1 MPLAR
6 YQAPWKRQPPAPKV
20 NWADPITDG
29 LVGLIW
35 VGNGYYSELVCPGYV
50 LGVAGVTFEPRKDGV
65 ASITATGGNKGIYS
79 PRKDYN
85 GWNIANAPLSLL
97 VFNNHVSTA
106 SSRPLAGVYGSAD
119 GYAIWELFGSR
130 DRMCRAYIGGA
141 ARDAT
146 GGVWASIP
154 TVKGFSATATGI
166 DGYEAGVRFGGST
179 YSTTSTIKYDPTFP
193 RAYIHGSPDAS
204 GTGGEAFWMA
214 VWNRV
219 LSPAEHLRIG
229 LDPWCMLEPQIVRIP
244 ISVAGG
250 DVSTALT
257 GASASTAQGTTAA
270 SIGVSL
276 TGVSATTAAGTVSA
290 GSDVTQALT
299 GISSTAASGTLAA
312 SISTVL
318 AGVSATTAAG
328 TLAASTSAALTGV
341 SSTAATGTTAASDT
355 VSLAGASATAT
366 AGTLSA
372 GGDASAAVTGQAA
385 STAQGTLGVTASG
398 SAVLSGASV
407 STDAGTIT
415 ATTGAVAA
423 LSGADAAVVTGTLA
437 PTTSVVLTGA
447 AAVVAAGDILVT
459 VPTVGRPASDTSN
472 SGWVPS
478 TGSDLYAMLDEVA
491 PDALDYIVATSIGAL
506 CELELDTTAYPG
518 TASQTLKYR
527 ASSSTGNSVIVRLKN
542 TGGAT
547 IRTETQALTSVDT
560 EYSIALTAPEIAAIT
575 SGALSVQLE
584 SA

>member
-6 YQAPWKRQPPAPKV
+6 YQAPWYRQPPENVRLNPAYGPALDI
-20 NWADPITDG
+20 WLPTSS
-29 LVGLIW
+29 GLIEVGSQTGATFSTAQGGFGQGPAGREVRKNSANFVASLTITARPGATFESW
-35 VGNGYYSELVCPGYV
+35 LVVTGSTRNTQTTGYGGGATVGN
-50 LGVAGVTFEPRKDGV
+50 A
-65 ASITATGGNKGIYS
+65 ATSGL
-79 PRKDYN
+79 
-85 GWNIANAPLSLL
+85 NINS
-97 VFNNHVSTA
+97 
-106 SSRPLAGVYGSAD
+106 D
-119 GYAIWELFGSR
+119 
-130 DRMCRAYIGGA
+130 
-141 ARDAT
+141 
-146 GGVWASIP
+146 
-154 TVKGFSATATGI
+154 
-166 DGYEAGVRFGGST
+166 
-179 YSTTSTIKYDPTFP
+179 
-193 RAYIHGSPDAS
+193 
-204 GTGGEAFWMA
+204 
-214 VWNRV
+214 
-219 LSPAEHLRIG
+219 RIG
-229 LDPWCMLEPQIVRIP
+229 LRAASSTIISDVRTPVSGEAVFFQNKNADHRLYYRGIKTVVAVGWGNQLAVSGLPQSGDSCALLARWTDTAPTDDQIWSLLGNPWLVFAPRSIWVP
-244 ISVAGG
+244 VSAGS
-250 DVSTALT
+250 DVSLALS
-257 GASASTAQGTTAA
+257 GASAATAAGTTAA
-270 SIGVSL
+270 SIAAALAG
-276 TGVSATTAAGTVSA
+276 SAAGTAAGTVGA
-290 GSDVTQALT
+290 TTGATDALT
-299 GISSTAASGTLAA
+299 SASATAATGTLAA
-312 SISTVL
+312 SISTAL
-318 AGVSATTAAG
+318 AGVSSTTAAG
-328 TLAASTSAALTGV
+328 TLAASISTALTGV

>member
-1 MPLAR
+1 MSLAR

-35 VGNGYYSELVCPGYV
+35 SGNGYYRELVCPGYV
-50 LGVAGVTFEPRKDGV
+50 LGVAGVTYEPRKDGI
-65 ASITATGGNKGIYS
+65 ASIVATGGNKGVYS

-85 GWNIANAPLSLL
+85 GWNIANAPLTLL
-97 VFNNHVSTA
+97 AYTNHTSTA
-106 SSRPLAGVYGSAD
+106 SSRPFAGVYGSGD
-119 GYAIWELFGSR
+119 GYAIWEFFGTRSR
-130 DRMCRAYIGGA
+130 ACRAYVGGA

-146 GGVWASIP
+146 GGVWSSSL
-154 TVKGFSATATGI
+154 TVKGFSVSTTAI

-179 YSTTSTIKYDPTFP
+179 YSTTSAISYDPTFT
-193 RAYIHGSPDAS
+193 RAYLSGSPDAS
-204 GTGGEAFWMA
+204 GTAGEYYWMA

-219 LSPAEHLRIG
+219 LTPLEHLRIG
-229 LDPWCMLEPQIVRIP
+229 LDPWCWCAPR
-244 ISVAGG
+244 
-250 DVSTALT
+250 
-257 GASASTAQGTTAA
+257 
-270 SIGVSL
+270 SIWVP
-276 TGVSATTAAGTVSA
+276 VSA
-290 GSDVTQALT
+290 GSDVSLALSGASAATAAGTTTASIAAALAGSAAGTAAGTVGATTGATDALT
-299 GISSTAASGTLAA
+299 SASATAATGTLAA
-312 SISTVL
+312 SISTAL
-318 AGVSATTAAG
+318 AGVSSTTAAG
-328 TLAASTSAALTGV
+328 TLAASISTALTGV

-547 IRTETQALTSVDT
+547 IRTETQVLTSVDT